1 MNKEIRK
8 LQASPEGVDR
18 GREDNFNDPGKIN
31 QASLE
36 LVFMYLNGLDKS
48 THTISLVWVVA
59 FALTF
64 TPIVQI

>member
-18 GREDNFNDPGKIN
+18 GRDPGKIN
-31 QASLE
+31 QASLA